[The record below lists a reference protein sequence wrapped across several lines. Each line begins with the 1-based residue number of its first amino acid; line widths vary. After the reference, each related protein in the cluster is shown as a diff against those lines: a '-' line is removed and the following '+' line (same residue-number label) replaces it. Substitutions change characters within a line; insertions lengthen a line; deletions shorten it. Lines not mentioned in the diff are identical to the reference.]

1 MEHVNAH
8 PVGSRRIPMIVW
20 VALAIA
26 ITGAGAVLVF
36 GVAVDKALTYGFFGF
51 MILAHLFMHA
61 GHGSH
66 SHGGATTS
74 DDRTGDGSEEHRS
87 RGGCH

>member
-1 MEHVNAH
+1 MEHANVDS
-8 PVGSRRIPMIVW
+8 VGSRRIPGIVW
-20 VALAIA
+20 AALALA
-26 ITGAGAVLVF
+26 VAGAGAVLIF

-51 MILAHLFMHA
+51 MILAHFSMHG

>member
-1 MEHVNAH
+1 MDHVNAH
-8 PVGSRRIPMIVW
+8 PVGSRGIPMIVW
-20 VALAIA
+20 IALAIA

-51 MILAHLFMHA
+51 MILAHFFMHA
-61 GHGSH
+61 GH

-87 RGGCH
+87 SGGCH